1 MAEQAFSTSWATK
14 APKTAFMGAARPRAA
29 ELSPE
34 VPLPA
39 VPFVLEEGAAAEP
52 DAEPEADA
60 EPETDAEEFADA
72 DAEAAA
78 LSDTEAI
85 MIEDMLAMKTKDC
98 VRTNQRNGTLTRGAT
113 RDSDGIYCMLIS
125 LLHVNQRGGSQHRPA
140 NLLTY
145 PAKAYCDLP
154 IVLFSGHGSYGVAD
168 EI

>member
-1 MAEQAFSTSWATK
+1 
-14 APKTAFMGAARPRAA
+14 MGAARPRAA

-85 MIEDMLAMKTKDC
+85 MIEYMLAMNTRDC

-113 RDSDGIYCMLIS
+113 RDSDAVGS
-125 LLHVNQRGGSQHRPA
+125 SSRGALCADGGDSDEEEGGDLVGRDEHR
-140 NLLTY
+140 
-145 PAKAYCDLP
+145 D
-154 IVLFSGHGSYGVAD
+154 
-168 EI
+168 